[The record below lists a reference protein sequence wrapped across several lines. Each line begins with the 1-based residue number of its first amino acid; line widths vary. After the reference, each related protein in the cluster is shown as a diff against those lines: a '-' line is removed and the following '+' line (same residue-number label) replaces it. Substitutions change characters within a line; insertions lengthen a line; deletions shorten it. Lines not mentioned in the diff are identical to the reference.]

1 MNILKNFLK
10 PKVLLRSMS
19 ARRDAG
25 YCLVLK
31 ALLEKYGFKVFISC
45 TRNFDFALKFWKP
58 NIVILSN
65 FFGVKKV
72 KRIVPDSYVILL
84 EGEGFDIIDSG
95 RADHSFQNKEYLK
108 LYDLIFLWG
117 DAQLNGFKKY
127 KDKINIENIYA
138 IGNPKLDL
146 IRYFPLSKIKSKKK
160 TIGFITRFSSINH
173 HEGITVLRNLELK
186 EKVDFGV
193 ASIKSYY
200 VMHKAIN
207 LILENTD
214 YNISIRPH
222 PHEAL
227 DPYYKYVLPSFNK
240 FKNRIEVD
248 VNLFIPEW
256 IASQKYI
263 VSTTTT
269 TFVESYV
276 MKTPMINL
284 DFISGIHKWSKDY
297 GVIAASWIDASYL
310 PKNFDDFIKLVKKR
324 LSVKKDK
331 KLNDN

>member
-1 MNILKNFLK
+1 M
-10 PKVLLRSMS
+10 
-19 ARRDAG
+19 
-25 YCLVLK
+25 
-31 ALLEKYGFKVFISC
+31 
-45 TRNFDFALKFWKP
+45 
-58 NIVILSN
+58 
-65 FFGVKKV
+65 
-72 KRIVPDSYVILL
+72 
-84 EGEGFDIIDSG
+84 
-95 RADHSFQNKEYLK
+95 
-108 LYDLIFLWG
+108 
-117 DAQLNGFKKY
+117 
-127 KDKINIENIYA
+127 
-138 IGNPKLDL
+138 DL
-146 IRYFPLSKIKSKKK
+146 IRYFPLSKIKSKK

-297 GVIAASWIDASYL
+297 GVIAASRIDASYL

-331 KLNDN
+331 KIERQLEKNCNFNQKICIT